1 MQTYK
6 YFRREFIFLYINKI
20 KGACEKSKTC
30 LVTYIG
36 PPISVNFCQTFWNL
50 SRDPVPLRSFSDFN
64 LQYMRDVD

>member
-6 YFRREFIFLYINKI
+6 YFRREFIFLYKNKI

-36 PPISVNFCQTFWNL
+36 PPISVNFCQTF
-50 SRDPVPLRSFSDFN
+50 
-64 LQYMRDVD
+64 